1 MGTTD
6 RTPFPETPGLEPP
19 VERTDFFS
27 SSPVLFSSGHSSG
40 REVKAYVTRDQIRL
54 ARKADLAGFLLQR
67 HPDLFRSSGSSLYMK
82 YRDSLYIRKG
92 FPGYT
97 DFSSGRHGNPID
109 FLTGFLGYSFVDAV
123 SALTGGPSCG
133 RTSRIPR
140 QEDAPPS
147 PIVLPASAKKPYR
160 MVYAYLLGRG
170 IPAGMI
176 RLLEERGLLYQDR
189 DHGNAVF
196 VNPERDCCELRGTLT
211 YASRPFHGCLKTRPD
226 RFWYFMGSEEKPGTA
241 YLCESA
247 IDAVSLFLLHKR
259 SGTENAAVYISIGGV
274 SNQKTIE
281 RVESRIHSVLAVD
294 NDHAGDLCRERN
306 PDMESIIPSA
316 KDWNEDLQLLKQDP
330 GDPIPP
336 PRPL

>member
-97 DFSSGRHGNPID
+97 DFSSGRHGN
-109 FLTGFLGYSFVDAV
+109 
-123 SALTGGPSCG
+123 
-133 RTSRIPR
+133 RR
-140 QEDAPPS
+140 
-147 PIVLPASAKKPYR
+147 
-160 MVYAYLLGRG
+160 VYAYLLGRG

-281 RVESRIHSVLAVD
+281 RVKSRIHSVLAVD

-336 PRPL
+336 LRPL

>member
-6 RTPFPETPGLEPP
+6 RTHLPETPGLEPP
-19 VERTDFFS
+19 AERTDFFS
-27 SSPVLFSSGHSSG
+27 SSPVFFPSG
-40 REVKAYVTRDQIRL
+40 RSTGREGNVYVTRDQIRI

-67 HPDLFRSSGSSLYMK
+67 HPDLFRDSGSSLYMK
-82 YRDSLYIRKG
+82 SRDSLYIRKG

-97 DFSSGRHGNPID
+97 DFSSDGHGNPID

-123 SALTGGPSCG
+123 SALTDGPPS
-133 RTSRIPR
+133 SRASQIPR
-140 QEDAPPS
+140 QEGAPTR
-147 PIVLPASAKKPYR
+147 PITLPESAEKPYR
-160 MVYAYLLGRG
+160 RVYAYLLGRG

-196 VNPERDCCELRGTLT
+196 VNPERDCCEIRGTLT
-211 YASRPFHGCLKTRPD
+211 YASRPFHGCLKTRAD
-226 RFWYFMGSEEKPGTA
+226 RFWYFLDSEEKPGTA

-281 RVESRIHSVLAVD
+281 RVKSRIHSVLAVD

-306 PDMESIIPSA
+306 PDMGSIIPAA

-330 GDPIPP
+330 GYPLPS

>member
-6 RTPFPETPGLEPP
+6 CMPLPEDPGREFP
-19 VERTDFFS
+19 VEGTDFFS
-27 SSPVLFSSGHSSG
+27 SSPVSLSAGHTSGG
-40 REVKAYVTRDQIRL
+40 IGKAFVTRDRIRL

-67 HPDLFRSSGSSLYMK
+67 HPDLFRNSGSSLYMK
-82 YRDSLYIRKG
+82 SRDSLYIRKG

-97 DFSSGRHGNPID
+97 DFSSGGHGNPID

-123 SALTGGPSCG
+123 LALTDGPSCG
-133 RTSRIPR
+133 SPSQITR
-140 QEDAPPS
+140 QESTVPRL
-147 PIVLPASAKKPYR
+147 ITLPESAEKPYR
-160 MVYAYLLGRG
+160 RVYAYLLGRG

-176 RLLEERGLLYQDR
+176 RLLEGRGLLYQDR

-196 VNPERDCCELRGTLT
+196 VNPEHDCCELRGTLT
-211 YASRPFHGCLKTRPD
+211 YASRPFHGCLKTRAD
-226 RFWYFMGSEEKPGTA
+226 RFWYFLDSEEKPGTA

-259 SGTENAAVYISIGGV
+259 AGTESTAVYISIGGV

-281 RVESRIHSVLAVD
+281 RVRSRIHSVLAVD
-294 NDHAGDLCRERN
+294 NDRAGDLCRERN
-306 PDMESIIPSA
+306 PDMGAIIPTA

-330 GDPIPP
+330 RYPLPS

>member
-6 RTPFPETPGLEPP
+6 RMPLPDAPGRESP
-19 VERTDFFS
+19 VEGTDFFS
-27 SSPVLFSSGHSSG
+27 SSPVLFPVSHPAG
-40 REVKAYVTRDQIRL
+40 REEKVFVTRDRIRL
-54 ARKADLAGFLLQR
+54 ARKADLAGFLIQR
-67 HPDLFRSSGSSLYMK
+67 HPDLFRNSGSSLYMK
-82 YRDSLYIRKG
+82 SRDSLYIRKG

-97 DFSSGRHGNPID
+97 DFSSGGHGNPID

-123 SALTGGPSCG
+123 SALTDGPSC
-133 RTSRIPR
+133 SRPSLIPR
-140 QEDAPPS
+140 QERTAPR
-147 PIVLPASAKKPYR
+147 PITLPESAEKPYR
-160 MVYAYLLGRG
+160 RVYAYLLGRG

-196 VNPERDCCELRGTLT
+196 VNPERDCCEIRGTLT
-211 YASRPFHGCLKTRPD
+211 YASRPFHGCLKTRAD
-226 RFWYFMGSEEKPGTA
+226 RFWYFLGSEEKPGTA

-274 SNQKTIE
+274 SNQKTID
-281 RVESRIHSVLAVD
+281 RVRSRIHSVLAVD

-306 PDMESIIPSA
+306 PDMGSIIPAA

-330 GDPIPP
+330 GYPLPS

>member
-6 RTPFPETPGLEPP
+6 CMPLPEDPGREFP
-19 VERTDFFS
+19 VEGTDFFS
-27 SSPVLFSSGHSSG
+27 SSPVSLSAGHTSGG
-40 REVKAYVTRDQIRL
+40 IGKAFVTRDRIRL

-67 HPDLFRSSGSSLYMK
+67 HPDLFRNSGSSLYMK
-82 YRDSLYIRKG
+82 SRDSLYIRKG

-97 DFSSGRHGNPID
+97 DFSSGGHGNPID

-123 SALTGGPSCG
+123 LALTDGPSCG
-133 RTSRIPR
+133 SPSQITR
-140 QEDAPPS
+140 QEGTVPRL
-147 PIVLPASAKKPYR
+147 ITLPESAEKPYR
-160 MVYAYLLGRG
+160 RVYAYLLGRG

-176 RLLEERGLLYQDR
+176 RLLEGRGLLYQDR

-196 VNPERDCCELRGTLT
+196 VNPEHDCCELRGTLT
-211 YASRPFHGCLKTRPD
+211 YASRPFHGCLKTRAD
-226 RFWYFMGSEEKPGTA
+226 RFWYFLDSEEKPGTA

-259 SGTENAAVYISIGGV
+259 AGTESTAVYISIGGV

-281 RVESRIHSVLAVD
+281 RVRSRIHSVLAVD
-294 NDHAGDLCRERN
+294 NDRAGDLCRERN
-306 PDMESIIPSA
+306 PDMGAIIPTA

-330 GDPIPP
+330 RYPLPS

>member
-6 RTPFPETPGLEPP
+6 RMPLPDAPGRESP
-19 VERTDFFS
+19 VEGTDFFS
-27 SSPVLFSSGHSSG
+27 SSPVFFSAGHTSGGSG
-40 REVKAYVTRDQIRL
+40 KAFVTRDRIQL
-54 ARKADLAGFLLQR
+54 ARKADLAGFLIQR
-67 HPDLFRSSGSSLYMK
+67 HPDLFRNSGSSLYMK
-82 YRDSLYIRKG
+82 SRDSLYIRKG

-97 DFSSGRHGNPID
+97 DFSSGGHGNPID

-123 SALTGGPSCG
+123 AALTDGPRCG
-133 RTSRIPR
+133 RPAAIPR
-140 QEDAPPS
+140 QESAAPR
-147 PIVLPASAKKPYR
+147 PITLPESAEKPYR
-160 MVYAYLLGRG
+160 RVYAYLLGRG

-196 VNPERDCCELRGTLT
+196 VNPERDCCEIRGTLT
-211 YASRPFHGCLKTRPD
+211 YASRPFHGCLKTRAD
-226 RFWYFMGSEEKPGTA
+226 RFWYFLDTEEKPGTA

-247 IDAVSLFLLHKR
+247 IDAISLFLLHKR
-259 SGTENAAVYISIGGV
+259 AGTDNAAVYISIGGV

-281 RVESRIHSVLAVD
+281 RIKSRIHSVLAVD

-306 PDMESIIPSA
+306 PDMGSIIPAA

-330 GDPIPP
+330 GYPLPS

>member
-196 VNPERDCCELRGTLT
+196 VNPERDCCELPGLTGSGTLW
-211 YASRPFHGCLKTRPD
+211 ALK
-226 RFWYFMGSEEKPGTA
+226 KNPGPPTCVRA
-241 YLCESA
+241 RSMLSA
-247 IDAVSLFLLHKR
+247 CSCCTKDPGQKMQLSISALAAFPIRKR
-259 SGTENAAVYISIGGV
+259 SNV
-274 SNQKTIE
+274 
-281 RVESRIHSVLAVD
+281 
-294 NDHAGDLCRERN
+294 
-306 PDMESIIPSA
+306 
-316 KDWNEDLQLLKQDP
+316 
-330 GDPIPP
+330 
-336 PRPL
+336 

>member
-6 RTPFPETPGLEPP
+6 CMHLPETPSLESP
-19 VERTDFFS
+19 VEKTGFFS
-27 SSPVLFSSGHSSG
+27 SSPVLFPSGHSAG
-40 REVKAYVTRDQIRL
+40 REGKAYVTRDQIRL

-82 YRDSLYIRKG
+82 CRDSLYIRKG

-123 SALTGGPSCG
+123 SALTDDPSCG
-133 RTSRIPR
+133 KTFRIPR
-140 QEDAPPS
+140 QEGAPPR

-160 MVYAYLLGRG
+160 RVYAYLLGRG

-259 SGTENAAVYISIGGV
+259 SETENAAVYISIGGV

-281 RVESRIHSVLAVD
+281 RVKSRIHSVLAVD